1 MRRWLAAVVVGAAVA
16 TSPIPAVAQSVAE
29 RSPNL
34 IGVWSVERWR
44 LGFAFAHRF
53 EFLEGGNQLIN
64 YPTLSLAL
72 GLPLDLTAGL
82 DYTSNSE
89 VIPAS
94 RFGNETQFWL
104 KRPFHFGPHGV
115 AALLGYNNA
124 AESID
129 GALFGRYRLGPLALL
144 GELRGFSDR
153 FGSGEGGVAGAAGLV
168 VHLTPYL
175 ALGGDFGRM
184 LMSDAPPGAWS
195 AGASVTIP
203 GTPHTFSLHAAN
215 SGATTLQ
222 SVSRNKVT
230 GVRSVRYGFVFTVPL
245 GTGSQWLRIFRPAP
259 PSPGPS
265 PDPDLVRVD
274 MRQIEFSPRQIR
286 IRAGQTVEW
295 INSDPVVH
303 TVTAD
308 DQSWGSEL
316 LQEGERYERRFTEP
330 GRYPYVCLPHPMM
343 TGVVI
348 VEP

>member
-1 MRRWLAAVVVGAAVA
+1 MRAWLAVLAVGAAVVM
-16 TSPIPAVAQSVAE
+16 IPANVGAQSVAE

-34 IGVWSVERWR
+34 IGLWSMERWR

-72 GLPLDLTAGL
+72 GLPLGLTAGL

-104 KRPFHFGPHGV
+104 KRPFHFGDHGV
-115 AALLGYNNA
+115 AALVGYNNA

-129 GALFGRYRLGPLALL
+129 GALFGRYRLGPFAAL

-153 FGSGEGGVAGAAGLV
+153 FGSGESGVAGAAGLV
-168 VHLTPYL
+168 LHLTPYL
-175 ALGGDFGRM
+175 AVGGDLGRM
-184 LMSDAPPGAWS
+184 LMEEAPPAAWS
-195 AGASVTIP
+195 AGVAVTIP

-222 SVSRNKVT
+222 SVSRDKVT

-245 GTGSQWLRIFRPAP
+245 GTGSQWLRVFRPAAPAAVP
-259 PSPGPS
+259 PADS
-265 PDPDLVRVD
+265 DVVRVD
-274 MRQIEFSPRQIR
+274 MRQIEFAPREIR

-303 TVTAD
+303 TVTAA

-316 LQEGERYERRFTEP
+316 LEEGEVFRHRFAEP
-330 GRYPYVCLPHPMM
+330 GRHAYVCLPHPMM